1 MVKGEMILEQ
11 ISNFLAEINNVD
23 ECMMEIYRDE
33 YYTDDNIH
41 IIIESLEDLDT
52 QLKIAIKRLRTLYYE
67 M

>member
-1 MVKGEMILEQ
+1 MIKGEMILEQ

-23 ECMMEIYRDE
+23 ECMMEIYRYE

>member
-52 QLKIAIKRLRTLYYE
+52 QLKIAIKRLRTLYYGV
-67 M
+67 

>member
-1 MVKGEMILEQ
+1 MIKGEMIVEQ

>member
-1 MVKGEMILEQ
+1 MIKGEMILEQ

-52 QLKIAIKRLRTLYYE
+52 QLKIAIKRLRTLYYGV
-67 M
+67 

>member
-1 MVKGEMILEQ
+1 MIKGEMILEQ